1 MSGIPPRRE
10 LAIMA
15 SRAKERS
22 LRRPLDAVTAER
34 RTPHL
39 RKRRRTRPRGRGML
53 SPVMSKVWIGTSG
66 YNYPEWKGSFYPEK
80 IKPADML
87 TFYSQQFDSVEIN
100 YTFYRMPNAK
110 TIDGWM
116 AATPDDFRFVLKAPK
131 RITHERRLKDF
142 GDTLAVFVRLA
153 SGLEGKLGPLLF
165 QLPPNLKKDLPRLE
179 AFLDELPDTARAAFE
194 FRHESW
200 FDDDVLAALRARG
213 AALCVADSEKI
224 SAPVVQTA
232 AFSYF
237 RLRDEGYQD
246 TDIAAWTDKVREASK
261 SGEVYVF
268 FKHEE
273 SGKGPAFAKQMRALL

>member
-1 MSGIPPRRE
+1 MSRI
-10 LAIMA
+10 
-15 SRAKERS
+15 
-22 LRRPLDAVTAER
+22 
-34 RTPHL
+34 
-39 RKRRRTRPRGRGML
+39 
-53 SPVMSKVWIGTSG
+53 WIGTSG
-66 YNYPEWKGSFYPEK
+66 YNYLEWRGSFYPEK
-80 IKPADML
+80 MKPADML
-87 TFYSQQFDSVEIN
+87 PFYAAAFDSVEIN

-110 TIDGWM
+110 TIEGWTG
-116 AATPDDFRFVLKAPK
+116 ATPQDFRFVLKAPK
-131 RITHERRLKDF
+131 RITHEKRLKDF

-153 SGLEGKLGPLLF
+153 SALDDRLGPLLF

-179 AFLDELPDTARAAFE
+179 AFLDELPDTAKAAFE

-200 FDDDVLAALRARG
+200 FDEDVLAALRARG
-213 AALCVADSEKI
+213 AALCIADSEKI

-246 TDIAAWTDKVREASK
+246 ADIAAWAGKVREAAT

-273 SGKGPAFAKQMRALL
+273 SGKGPAFAKQLRELL

>member
-1 MSGIPPRRE
+1 MSR
-10 LAIMA
+10 
-15 SRAKERS
+15 
-22 LRRPLDAVTAER
+22 
-34 RTPHL
+34 
-39 RKRRRTRPRGRGML
+39 
-53 SPVMSKVWIGTSG
+53 VWIGTSG

-80 IKPADML
+80 MKPADML
-87 TFYSQQFDSVEIN
+87 TFYGQHFDSVEIN

-110 TIDGWM
+110 TIDGWR
-116 AATPDDFRFVLKAPK
+116 AGAPEDFRFVLKAPK

-142 GDTLAVFVRLA
+142 GDSLAVFVRLA
-153 SGLEGKLGPLLF
+153 SGLEGRLGPLLF

-179 AFLDELPDTARAAFE
+179 AFLDEMPDTAKPAFE

-237 RLRDEGYQD
+237 RLRDEGYRD
-246 TDIAAWTDKVREASK
+246 ADIAAWTEKVRDAST

-273 SGKGPAFAKQMRALL
+273 SGKGPMFARQMKSLLQTSR

>member
-1 MSGIPPRRE
+1 
-10 LAIMA
+10 
-15 SRAKERS
+15 
-22 LRRPLDAVTAER
+22 
-34 RTPHL
+34 
-39 RKRRRTRPRGRGML
+39 
-53 SPVMSKVWIGTSG
+53 MSKIWIGTSG

-80 IKPADML
+80 IKSADML
-87 TFYSQQFDSVEIN
+87 KFDAAAFDSVEIN

-110 TIDGWM
+110 TIEHWAGD
-116 AATPDDFRFVLKAPK
+116 TPEDFRFVLKAPK

-153 SGLEGKLGPLLF
+153 SGLEARLGPLLF

-179 AFLDELPDTARAAFE
+179 AFLDEIPDAARAAFE

-200 FDDDVLAALRARG
+200 FDEDVFAALRARG

-246 TDIAAWTDKVREASK
+246 ADIAAWTGKVRDAAK

-273 SGKGPAFAKQMRALL
+273 SGRGPAFARQMKALL

>member
-1 MSGIPPRRE
+1 MSRI
-10 LAIMA
+10 
-15 SRAKERS
+15 
-22 LRRPLDAVTAER
+22 
-34 RTPHL
+34 
-39 RKRRRTRPRGRGML
+39 
-53 SPVMSKVWIGTSG
+53 WIGTSG

-80 IKPADML
+80 MKPADML
-87 TFYSQQFDSVEIN
+87 TFYGQQFDSVEIN

-110 TIDGWM
+110 SIDGWM
-116 AATPDDFRFVLKAPK
+116 ADTPEDFRFVLKAPK

-153 SGLEGKLGPLLF
+153 SGLEGRLGPLLF

-179 AFLDELPDTARAAFE
+179 AFLDEMPDTAKPAFE

-232 AFSYF
+232 SFSYF

-246 TDIAAWTDKVREASK
+246 ADIAAWTGKVRDAAK

-273 SGKGPAFAKQMRALL
+273 SGKGPAFARQMRDLLNS

>member
-1 MSGIPPRRE
+1 MTRMPR
-10 LAIMA
+10 I
-15 SRAKERS
+15 
-22 LRRPLDAVTAER
+22 
-34 RTPHL
+34 
-39 RKRRRTRPRGRGML
+39 
-53 SPVMSKVWIGTSG
+53 WIGTSG

-80 IKPADML
+80 MKPADML
-87 TFYSQQFDSVEIN
+87 RFYGRQFDSVEIN

-116 AATPDDFRFVLKAPK
+116 ADTPEDFRFVLKAPK
-131 RITHERRLKDF
+131 RLTHERRLKEY

-153 SGLEGKLGPLLF
+153 SGLESRLGPFLF
-165 QLPPNLKKDLPRLE
+165 QLPPNLKKDLPCLE
-179 AFLDELPDTARAAFE
+179 AFLDDLPDTAKAAFE

-200 FDDDVLAALRARG
+200 FDDDVLAALKARG
-213 AALCVADSEKI
+213 AALCAADSEKI

-246 TDIAAWTDKVREASK
+246 ADIAAWTGKVKEASK

-273 SGKGPAFAKQMRALL
+273 SGKGPAFAKQMRQLLIC

>member
-1 MSGIPPRRE
+1 MSRI
-10 LAIMA
+10 
-15 SRAKERS
+15 
-22 LRRPLDAVTAER
+22 
-34 RTPHL
+34 
-39 RKRRRTRPRGRGML
+39 
-53 SPVMSKVWIGTSG
+53 WIGTSG

-80 IKPADML
+80 MKPADML
-87 TFYSQQFDSVEIN
+87 KFYAQQFDSVEIN

-110 TIDGWM
+110 NIDGWM
-116 AATPDDFRFVLKAPK
+116 ADVPEDFRFVLKAPK
-131 RITHERRLKDF
+131 RITHERRLKDV

-153 SGLEGKLGPLLF
+153 SGLEGRLGPLLF

-200 FDDDVLAALRARG
+200 FDEDVLAALRARG

-246 TDIAAWTDKVREASK
+246 ADIAAWTGKVREAAK
-261 SGEVYVF
+261 TGEVFVF

>member
-1 MSGIPPRRE
+1 MSRI
-10 LAIMA
+10 
-15 SRAKERS
+15 
-22 LRRPLDAVTAER
+22 
-34 RTPHL
+34 
-39 RKRRRTRPRGRGML
+39 
-53 SPVMSKVWIGTSG
+53 WIGTSG
-66 YNYPEWKGSFYPEK
+66 YNYPEWRGSFYPEK
-80 IKPADML
+80 MKPADML
-87 TFYSQQFDSVEIN
+87 PFYAAAFDSVEIN

-110 TIDGWM
+110 TIDGWA
-116 AATPDDFRFVLKAPK
+116 AATPQDFRFVLKAPK
-131 RITHERRLKDF
+131 RITHERRLKDV

-153 SGLEGKLGPLLF
+153 SALDDRLGPLLF

-179 AFLDELPDTARAAFE
+179 AFLDELPDTAKAAFE

-200 FDDDVLAALRARG
+200 FDEDVLAALRARG
-213 AALCVADSEKI
+213 VALCIADSEKI

-246 TDIAAWTDKVREASK
+246 ADIAAWAAKVREAST

-273 SGKGPAFAKQMRALL
+273 SGKGPAFAKQLRELL